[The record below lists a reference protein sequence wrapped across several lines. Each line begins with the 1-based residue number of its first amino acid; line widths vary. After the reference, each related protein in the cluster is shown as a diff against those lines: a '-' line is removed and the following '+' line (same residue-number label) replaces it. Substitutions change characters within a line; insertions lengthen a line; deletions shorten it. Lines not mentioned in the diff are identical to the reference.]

1 MELTVKNIHQLME
14 KEVINIEPQLSKT
27 QLEEFLKFCKKVRK
41 AVNGK
46 SVEVRAEFLVKE
58 KEEVNGLHSGKGFH
72 ANTDLAFMENLILDL
87 MLQDWELVVNRGKI
101 LLELRTL
108 DEKDKN
114 NDDEKAKTRRRHLLA
129 RDMQLKETSVADF
142 IRGMEKRRLTNKGWH
157 SIFSV
162 MRDGSELKKLLND
175 VKQLTTEEKRIEA
188 LSNIVKPYIQIIEP
202 NEKCEQTGLILSDIW
217 RYFRH
222 TWINEYKSLPG
233 RSMSILVR
241 DAAAPNHP
249 VIGIAALGSSVAQQ
263 TCRDEW
269 IGWDGETFIER
280 LKNDPSGKYGK
291 WILETL
297 EMMFG
302 EIYLKDFFKS
312 KIISLSDIKNPSREK
327 IKELRESALVFRDR
341 HINNPEASKFT
352 VGNGEMTWAQ
362 RAETNLFKSKR
373 AMLLAELLGI
383 KLVLTKHKYKNGTK
397 AELKNCLTKADF
409 RNAIQALARKA
420 KSIHVG
426 INMMDIIVC
435 GSIAPYSHLLGG
447 KLVCMMLTSPEI
459 NQYYNEKYG
468 KTISLIASS
477 MSGKAIVRKPQ
488 LVMLGT
494 TSLYGVG
501 SSQYNRIKIPVE
513 EIGGVKGQKMEYKE
527 LGFSEG
533 YGSFHFSGN
542 TIILADAVAGRESGR
557 TRVNSIFG
565 EGANPLLRK
574 LKDAM
579 EFLKLESSPILN
591 HRNRRVVYGIALA
604 ENFGDVLLGLAE
616 KPKYFIPQTKER
628 LRSEL
633 IAKYWVKRWLMNRI
647 MNDEVIEKMASHT
660 LSYPITHGARVPI
673 NHNVNSLFLPF
684 LEV

>member
-1 MELTVKNIHQLME
+1 ME
-14 KEVINIEPQLSKT
+14 KEVINIEPKLSKA
-27 QLEEFLKFCKKVRK
+27 QLEEFLKFCKKVKK

-46 SVEVRAEFLVKE
+46 SVDVRTEFLVKE
-58 KEEVNGLHSGKGFH
+58 KEEVNGLYSGKGFH
-72 ANTDLAFMENLILDL
+72 GHTDLAFMENLILDL

-101 LLELRTL
+101 LLELETL

-114 NDDEKAKTRRRHLLA
+114 LDDEKAKTRRRHLLA
-129 RDMQLKETSVADF
+129 RDVQLKETSVADF
-142 IRGMEKRRLTNKGWH
+142 IRGMEKRRLTDKGWH

-162 MRDGSELKKLLND
+162 MRDGSELKKLLNE
-175 VKQLTTEEKRIEA
+175 VKQLSTEEKKVEA
-188 LSNIVKPYIQIIEP
+188 LSNIVKPYIQVVEP
-202 NEKCEQTGLILSDIW
+202 TEKCSQTGLALSDIW

-233 RSMSILVR
+233 RSMSILIR

-269 IGWDGETFIER
+269 IGWDGETFIEK
-280 LKNDPSGKYGK
+280 LKKDPTGKFGK
-291 WILETL
+291 WIIETL

-312 KIISLSDIKNPSREK
+312 KIITLSDIRNPTAEK
-327 IKELRESALVFRDR
+327 IRELRELSLAFKQK
-341 HINNPEASKFT
+341 HISNPETAKFT
-352 VGNGEMTWAQ
+352 VGNDEMSWAQ

-373 AMLLAELLGI
+373 AVLLAELLGI
-383 KLVLTKHKYKNGTK
+383 KLVLNKYEFTKGTK
-397 AELKNCLTKADF
+397 KELEKCLEQTDF
-409 RNAIQALARKA
+409 KDAVQRLARKA

-435 GSIAPYSHLLGG
+435 GSVAPYNHLLGG
-447 KLVCMMLTSPEI
+447 KLVCMMLTSPELT
-459 NQYYNEKYG
+459 QYYNEKYG
-468 KTISLIASS
+468 EYVSLIASS
-477 MSGKAIVRKPQ
+477 MSGKALVRKPQ

-501 SSQYNRIKIPVE
+501 SSQYNRIKIPVD
-513 EIGGVKGQKMEYKE
+513 EIGGAKGQKIEYKE

-533 YGSFHFSGN
+533 FGSFHFSSN
-542 TIILADAVAGRESGR
+542 TITLADAVAGRENGR

-565 EGANPLLRK
+565 EGANPLIRK

-579 EFLKLESSPILN
+579 EYLKLESNPILN
-591 HRNRRVVYGIALA
+591 HRNKRVVYGIALA

-616 KPKYFIPQTKER
+616 RPKYLIPQVKPK

-633 IAKYWVKRWLMNRI
+633 IGKYWIKRWLLNRI
-647 MNDEVIEKMASHT
+647 VNDEIMEQVNGHT
-660 LSYPITHGARVPI
+660 LSYPVTHGAKVPLATEEKVSTI
-673 NHNVNSLFLPF
+673 NN
-684 LEV
+684 